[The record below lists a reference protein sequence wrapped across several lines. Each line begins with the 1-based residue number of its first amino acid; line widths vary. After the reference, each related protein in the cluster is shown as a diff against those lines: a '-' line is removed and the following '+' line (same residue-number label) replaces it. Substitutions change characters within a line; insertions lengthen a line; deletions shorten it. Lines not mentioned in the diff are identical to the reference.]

1 MTDETSDKLNQ
12 IVDALTFAKSK
23 ETIHF
28 ICNAIGSCIPVVS
41 AAVAQHTE
49 ADQTKLN
56 EIIYSV
62 LKDHDDSIKALWDA
76 LFDTPT
82 RAQLAMLFEE
92 VTGLPCPSNLQ
103 SCQTVY
109 IVLNPLSV
117 LAFDIYK
124 RLGWMDVVP
133 YGHSTMQLGTG
144 CSIGP
149 QFIEDKKYGFGLG
162 YSFALVFK
170 EGFFSK

>member
-1 MTDETSDKLNQ
+1 
-12 IVDALTFAKSK
+12 
-23 ETIHF
+23 
-28 ICNAIGSCIPVVS
+28 
-41 AAVAQHTE
+41 
-49 ADQTKLN
+49 
-56 EIIYSV
+56 

-103 SCQTVY
+103 SCQIVY

-133 YGHSTMQLGTG
+133 YGHSTMQLSAG
-144 CSIGP
+144 CSIGK
-149 QFIEDKKYGFGLG
+149 QFIEDKKYPFGLG
-162 YSFALVFK
+162 YSFTLVFK
-170 EGFFSK
+170 EGFFAK